1 MNYQQNP
8 GVTAR
13 NEVLDAVRVYNKTS
27 AFTDR
32 RLTDMPTDALQ
43 VVPRKFVTLNG
54 VTASRPTSPVTGQ
67 FYFDTTLGFPVWFNG
82 SDWVD
87 GQGIVN

>member
-1 MNYQQNP
+1 MQQN
-8 GVTAR
+8 T
-13 NEVLDAVRVYNKTS
+13 NITSQSDFLQAVKVYNKTS

-32 RLTDMPTDALQ
+32 KLTDMPTDDLQ

-67 FYFDTTLGFPVWFNG
+67 FYYDTTIDRPVWWNG
-82 SDWVD
+82 TNWKNAAGATV
-87 GQGIVN
+87 